1 MKNWKKVELH
11 MKESWVCTSSYFY
24 GGDVFSSVIQSCLTF
39 SNPMNWDALDMIL
52 IWQVNKSYQMNFL
65 FEIWGAIKIKKVKSS
80 FLHTMKLARDEYWE
94 GIWQLDFRFCDI

>member
-24 GGDVFSSVIQSCLTF
+24 GRDVFSSVIQSCLTLC
-39 SNPMNWDALDMIL
+39 NPMDWDALDMIL
-52 IWQVNKSYQMNFL
+52 TWQVSKSYIKWIFL

-80 FLHTMKLARDEYWE
+80 FHTMKLARDEYGE
-94 GIWQLDFRFCDI
+94 GIWQLNFRFCDI